1 MSRSRFRAIL
11 LLLIAALL
19 SQGCTY
25 NKLVRPEPQIA
36 STDSLQSSRANTAK
50 FAYSTR
56 WISSS
61 EFIVSSGL
69 IEKALLDSLSA
80 FGIHDVIKSEK
91 LEQDRV
97 NIIAY
102 ALGTKTTNTT
112 PYFDFYIRFPWTII
126 SLGTLFVV
134 PLYAEEIQPVEIHV
148 IMPSREYDKQL
159 KIIRTEYVISEWTWL
174 PFLFMPNDETR
185 EDVHY
190 GAMFKTPDYLGWRRI
205 FDGVV
210 MDCMRD

>member
-11 LLLIAALL
+11 LLLVAALL
-19 SQGCTY
+19 LQGCTY

-36 STDSLQSSRANTAK
+36 STDSVRASRANTAK

-56 WISSS
+56 WFSSD
-61 EFIVSSGL
+61 FHGSSAL

-102 ALGTKTTNTT
+102 SLGPEATDTT
-112 PYFDFYIRFPWTII
+112 PYFNVYIEIPWALI

-134 PLYAEEIQPVEIHV
+134 PIYGEDIYPVEIHV
-148 IMPSREYDKQL
+148 IIPSREYDKQL
-159 KIIRTEYVISEWTWL
+159 KIIRTEYAISSWTWL

-190 GAMFKTPDYLGWRRI
+190 GAMFKKPDYLGWRRI

-210 MDCMRD
+210 MDCMSD